1 MKACVLKKIGEMSYE
16 TVADPVLNPQEV
28 LLRIGACGICSSDVD
43 RVYRTGTYHFPT
55 IPGHEFAGEIVAVG
69 EGCEHSLLGK
79 RAAVFPLLPCFSCP
93 SCEEEAYG
101 RCENYRY
108 FGSRNDGGF
117 GEYLA
122 VPLWNLVFF
131 SQSVPFAQAALCEP
145 MAVARHALGQ
155 GGDCTGKT
163 VAVIGNGTIGLLAG
177 LWAKKMGASQVVM
190 VGRGEKKV
198 DFGKTLGF
206 SHSISSQKEDVPTYI
221 RQCTGGQGADVVL
234 EMVGSSASVE
244 LSISSCKKGG
254 TVVLTGNPHGDMTL
268 SRDIYWKILRQELTL
283 KGSWNSSY
291 QKEQNN
297 WKESIAVMEEGTFPL
312 DSLITHQFPLAQWE
326 KGFQVMTEGK
336 ETVVKVILVPEGE
349 TIS

>member
-1 MKACVLKKIGEMSYE
+1 MSYE
-16 TVADPVLNPQEV
+16 TVADPVLSPKEV
-28 LLRIGACGICSSDVD
+28 LLHIKACGICSSDVD

-69 EGCEHSLLGK
+69 EGCEESLLGK
-79 RAAVFPLLPCFSCP
+79 RAAVFPLLPCFTCP

-131 SQSVPFAQAALCEP
+131 SQNVPFAQAALCEP
-145 MAVARHALGQ
+145 MAVARHALTQ
-155 GGDCTGKT
+155 GGDCQGRT

-177 LWAKKMGASQVVM
+177 LWAKKEGASQVVM
-190 VGRGEKKV
+190 VGRGADKV
-198 DFGKTLGF
+198 AFGKTLGF
-206 SHSISSQKEDVPTYI
+206 SHCISSAQDQVAEDI
-221 RQCTGGQGADVVL
+221 RQWTGGQGADVVL
-234 EMVGSSASVE
+234 EMVGSNASVA
-244 LSISSCKKGG
+244 LAIASCKKGG
-254 TVVLTGNPHGDMTL
+254 TLVLTGNPHGDMSL
-268 SRDIYWKILRQELTL
+268 PRDVYWKILRQELTL

-291 QKEQNN
+291 QREIND

-312 DSLITHQFPLAQWE
+312 DKLITHEFPLSQWE
-326 KGFQVMTEGK
+326 KGFQVMTSGE
-336 ETVVKVILVPEGE
+336 ETVVKVILVP
-349 TIS
+349 